1 MRSGVG
7 KNVLSEGK
15 VDMQIEEITSS
26 LKERGVVWQAVG
38 FAVLGTASVAA
49 LSIYS
54 DSQHWIVTTYRLA
67 ATELNWAYVAII
79 ALAIEGARKL
89 FEKATEIRRR
99 YSEEADAKAM
109 EKGRQ
114 QGEQAGI
121 QQGRQEGREEGER
134 EALDRVR
141 SELSKHGIELPPDAE
156 EAIYGKNGHS
166 R

>member
-1 MRSGVG
+1 MRSVVG
-7 KNVLSEGK
+7 KNVLSEGNA
-15 VDMQIEEITSS
+15 DMQIEEITSS

-38 FAVLGTASVAA
+38 FAVVGTASVAA
-49 LSIYS
+49 LSVYS

-109 EKGRQ
+109 EKG
-114 QGEQAGI
+114 EQK
-121 QQGRQEGREEGER
+121 GRELGER
-134 EALDRVR
+134 ETVERFR
-141 SELSKHGIELPPDAE
+141 SEMQKRGIKLTKEDEDALFNP
-156 EAIYGKNGHS
+156 NGHS
-166 R
+166 G

>member
-1 MRSGVG
+1 
-7 KNVLSEGK
+7 
-15 VDMQIEEITSS
+15 MQIEEITSS
-26 LKERGVVWQAVG
+26 LKERGVVWQAIG
-38 FAVLGTASVAA
+38 FAVIGTASVAA
-49 LSIYS
+49 LSVYS

-109 EKGRQ
+109 EKG
-114 QGEQAGI
+114 EQRGI
-121 QQGRQEGREEGER
+121 QRGREEGER